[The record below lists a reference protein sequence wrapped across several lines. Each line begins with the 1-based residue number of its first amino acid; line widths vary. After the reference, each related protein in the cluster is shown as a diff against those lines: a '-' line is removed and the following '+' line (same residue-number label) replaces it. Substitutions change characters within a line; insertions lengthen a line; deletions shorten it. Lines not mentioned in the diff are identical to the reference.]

1 MRPRARWLAS
11 PFVLARYPGLLL
23 AIAGAGVILAAAAAA
38 APVFVSS
45 AGNATLRKGLEPLCP
60 WGVGLQANTYFPP
73 EEASRGLALSFSEA
87 DHRIRSPLRGLRLDP
102 GIVTIFLADRAEA
115 STSGRQFRRAT
126 VQVVARDGA
135 LDHIQRMG
143 SANVEGVWIT
153 DTTAR
158 ALGVEPG
165 DQIMLD
171 VGTGTALTVPV
182 AGVYRDLATAP
193 LAHYWCS
200 IAGDI
205 IQMNA
210 FSNAPPPPPIVLADR
225 TVVLDLATRFGTLG
239 RLTIWEFPVDE
250 RGLTLEEAAPMANS
264 LAAIADHLAPPAGPF
279 GECGRLGCISGHTDL
294 PAVTE
299 HAQRTVDSL
308 RSPVAAVSWSG
319 RLVALALLAGAA
331 VYWTVRRRTEV
342 NLLSARGVGPLRV
355 AGRVA
360 LETFVPLLIAVG
372 LGWAAAV
379 WMIRTFGPSPV
390 TDGGARRSGLETALW
405 MVGGGLVLLSLAVA
419 SVARRSAET
428 SETRHRL
435 PLRRVP
441 WDVVLAALA
450 GASLYELLTRGT
462 GPVTSTSGKLELD
475 VLVLLFPILFTA
487 AGAGLTA
494 RALGFVLPRMA
505 RRAHWGGPAVHLA
518 LRRLATSGA
527 MAIGLVA
534 AVTLGVGVLSYSGV
548 VGSSLSA
555 TERAKAGVFTGSDFS
570 ADVSEVSSIPPS
582 LANRATHV
590 KAIPLSTFLGVGQMQ
605 ALAVDPR
612 TFDRAAFWDP
622 SFADRPLRVLL
633 DAMLAP
639 RPDGR
644 IPVIVV
650 GVNAPATGRILI
662 GYGAGGFQEARV
674 VGLARHFPGSTPGR
688 ALMVLPL
695 DAPRVDDAP
704 GADQFWIRGD
714 AASADRIMR
723 QAGVRVFTSFSAD
736 EVEQT
741 ADLAALAWVFAFLL
755 ALGVVTALISVVG
768 AVLYLQARQRGRVV
782 AHALAH
788 RMGLSKAALRL
799 SVAIELSVLLAT
811 GVILG
816 LALGLIAARLVVGRL
831 DPVPYLAPGM
841 LLRVPFQLWLVVVAA
856 AAGMAWLGGWAA
868 QLAADR
874 TNVAAALRTSA

>member
-1 MRPRARWLAS
+1 W
-11 PFVLARYPGLLL
+11 
-23 AIAGAGVILAAAAAA
+23 
-38 APVFVSS
+38 
-45 AGNATLRKGLEPLCP
+45 
-60 WGVGLQANTYFPP
+60 
-73 EEASRGLALSFSEA
+73 
-87 DHRIRSPLRGLRLDP
+87 
-102 GIVTIFLADRAEA
+102 AEA
-115 STSGRQFRRAT
+115 STAGPQFRRAT
-126 VQVVARDGA
+126 VQIIARDGA
-135 LDHIQRMG
+135 LNHVQRLA
-143 SANVEGVWIT
+143 SANIGGVWVT
-153 DTTAR
+153 DTTAT
-158 ALGVEPG
+158 ALHVGPG
-165 DQIMLD
+165 DQITVD
-171 VGTGTALTVPV
+171 VGTGKTLAVTV

-193 LAHYWCS
+193 LARYWCS

-205 IQMNA
+205 IPMNA
-210 FSNAPPPPPIVLADR
+210 FSNSLPPPPVVLADR
-225 TVVLDLATRFGTLG
+225 SFVLYLADRLGTLG
-239 RLTIWEFPVDE
+239 QLVIWEFPVDE
-250 RGLTLEEAAPMANS
+250 RGLTLEEAIPTANS
-264 LAAIADHLAPPAGPF
+264 LAAIADRLSPPVGNN
-279 GECGRLGCISGHTDL
+279 ECGRLGCLSGHTDL
-294 PAVTE
+294 PAVIE
-299 HAQRTVDSL
+299 RAQRTVDSL

-342 NLLSARGVGPLRV
+342 NLLSARGVGPFRV

-360 LETFVPLLIAVG
+360 LETFVPLLIAAG

-379 WMIRTFGPSPV
+379 SAIRTFGPSSV
-390 TDGGARRSGLETALW
+390 TDAGARRSGLETALW

-428 SETRHRL
+428 SETHHRL

-441 WDVVLAALA
+441 WDIVIAALA

-487 AGAGLTA
+487 AGAGLAA
-494 RALGFVLPRMA
+494 RALGFVLPRVA
-505 RRAHWGGPAVHLA
+505 RTAHRGAPSVYLA

-548 VGSSLSA
+548 LGSSLSA
-555 TERAKAGVFTGSDFS
+555 TERAKAEVFTGSDFS
-570 ADVSEVSSIPPS
+570 ADVSEVSIIPTS

-605 ALAVDPR
+605 ALAIDPR

-622 SFADRPLRVLL
+622 SFADRPLRALL
-633 DAMLAP
+633 DAMRAP

-674 VGLARHFPGSTPGR
+674 VGLAKHFPGSTPGR
-688 ALMVLPL
+688 ALLVLPL
-695 DAPRVDDAP
+695 IAPRVDDAP
-704 GADQFWIRGD
+704 GADQFWVRGD
-714 AASADRIMR
+714 AAAAERVMR
-723 QAGVRVFTSFSAD
+723 QAGLRVFTSVSAD

-799 SVAIELSVLLAT
+799 SVAIELSAILAT
-811 GVILG
+811 GVVLG
-816 LALGLIAARLVVGRL
+816 LGLGMIAARLVVGRL

-841 LLRVPFQLWLVVVAA
+841 LLRVPFQLWLVVAA
-856 AAGMAWLGGWAA
+856 TAAGMAWLGGWAA